1 MRWNNLGDLID
12 HNLDLDRLA
21 VIDLRDAENPRRY
34 SHRDIDLMAGG
45 VARYLTDLGLPR
57 GTRIAI
63 VSLNRA
69 EFLMTYFGIM
79 RAGFVAVPVNTKVPR
94 ETADFVMDD
103 AEIKFAF
110 VDQTASALVRDD
122 IPKISFDDSG
132 PNGFL
137 ALIEPAEF
145 KTVVVSKDE
154 VGQMLYTSGSTG
166 RPKGVPLSHYGQL
179 WALWKK
185 LQSQPSPD
193 ERYIIAQPLFHMNG
207 LMSAKTVFCTNASV
221 VLLPSFSTKSYIKAM
236 ADYKVTG
243 ATAVPTM
250 WARVIKEDELIRSLD
265 LSSFKKIVLGSAPMT
280 VGLWDRIKDAFPGI
294 TIGIGYGT
302 TEAGPAIFGPHPK
315 GIPAPPISLGY
326 PIVEDAVK
334 IVDGPNENEGVL
346 LMRNPSLMA
355 HYHNLPQQTAKAI
368 RDGWYYSGDV
378 VKRDEN
384 GFYFFVGRADDMFVC
399 SGENIYP
406 GEVEKMLERHPLV
419 QQAAVVPL
427 ADEERGQ
434 VPVAFIVA
442 RPDAKLEASEIRTY
456 SLSNGP
462 AYQHPRRIAFV
473 SDLPWAGT
481 NKVDRKALLEKAL
494 QLEASHGWSPASV
507 GA

>member
-12 HNLDLDRLA
+12 RNMDLDRLA
-21 VIDLRDAENPRRY
+21 VIDLLDSDHPRRY

-45 VARYLTDLGLPR
+45 VARYLTGLGLSR

-63 VSLNRA
+63 ASLNRA
-69 EFLMTYFGIM
+69 EFVMAYFGIM
-79 RAGFVAVPVNTKVPR
+79 RAGYVAVPVNTKLPR

-103 AEIKFAF
+103 AEIKLAF
-110 VDQTASALVRDD
+110 VDQAASALVRDD
-122 IPKISFDDSG
+122 IPRISFDDAG
-132 PNGFL
+132 PNGFA
-137 ALIEPAEF
+137 ALIKPTEF
-145 KTVVVSKDE
+145 QTVVVSKDE

-166 RPKGVPLSHYGQL
+166 RPKGVPLSHHGQL
-179 WALWKK
+179 WALWMK
-185 LQSQPSPD
+185 LKTPPSAD

-207 LMSAKTVFCTNASV
+207 LMSLKTVFCTNASV
-221 VLLPSFSTKSYIKAM
+221 VLLPFFSTRSYIKAI
-236 ADYKVTG
+236 ADHKATG

-250 WARVIKEDELIRSLD
+250 WARVIKEDALIKSLD
-265 LSSFKKIVLGSAPMT
+265 LSSFKKVILGSAPMT
-280 VGLWDRIKDAFPGI
+280 VGLWDRIKEAFPGI

-302 TEAGPAIFGPHPK
+302 TEAGPSIFGPHPK
-315 GIPAPPISLGY
+315 GIPTPPISLGY
-326 PIVEDAVK
+326 PVVEDAVK
-334 IVDGPNENEGVL
+334 IVDGPSENEGVL

-378 VKRDEN
+378 VRRDEN

-427 ADEERGQ
+427 PDEERGQ

-442 RPDAKLEASEIRTY
+442 RPNARLEAGEIRTY

-473 SDLPWAGT
+473 GDLPWAGT
-481 NKVDRKALLEKAL
+481 NKVDRKALIEKAR
-494 QLEASHGWSPASV
+494 QLEASHGWSPVSV
-507 GA
+507 EA